1 MPQLD
6 GLKQPDARVKAARAH
21 KDGESVLRQVLAAAA
36 DAAAA
41 ELGPLPATEL
51 TAVRLRLR
59 DLASRLAAG
68 FSDSDAAPT
77 LAALELTRDQ
87 VNAFRARFLQ
97 KTAAERQPVDGRDVA
112 RIIASLEQLVES
124 PAPHPD
130 TEFTRRLSSPD
141 ALRAVVEMAHDMRSP
156 LGSILFLVDSIR
168 RGQSG
173 PITTVQERQLGLIYG
188 AALGLSN
195 LASDV
200 VDAINGD
207 RLVDGHRVPF
217 SITEILLGVCSI
229 VRPLGEE
236 KGIVIHTTFP
246 QVDGRLGYPSA
257 VSRVM
262 LNLATNALRYTE
274 HGSVSIGCIEHTPTL
289 VEFWV
294 EDTGRGIPDNVLSM
308 LFDGFRP
315 GSVGMRFSSA
325 GLGLAIC
332 RNLIEKM
339 GSMLTVDTAVDEG
352 TRFSFRIELPPA

>member
-1 MPQLD
+1 MQELD
-6 GLKQPDARVKAARAH
+6 GIKQPDIRLKSARAS
-21 KDGESVLRQVLAAAA
+21 KDGESVLRQLLAASAE
-36 DAAAA
+36 AAAE
-41 ELGPLPATEL
+41 ELGPLPPAEITE
-51 TAVRLRLR
+51 VGLRLH
-59 DLASRLAAG
+59 DLGARLAAG
-68 FSDSDAAPT
+68 PGDNGTAPT
-77 LAALELTRDQ
+77 LESLGLTRDQ
-87 VNAFRARFLQ
+87 VDAFRARFLQ
-97 KTAAERQPVDGRDVA
+97 KTAAARHPVDGRDVA
-112 RIIASLEQLVES
+112 RIIACLEHLVDA
-124 PAPHPD
+124 PAPRAD
-130 TEFTRRLSSPD
+130 NEFTHKLSSPD
-141 ALRAVVEMAHDMRSP
+141 AMRAVVEMAHDMRSP

-173 PITTVQERQLGLIYG
+173 PIAPVQERQLGLIYG

-217 SITEILLGVCSI
+217 SITEILLGVCAI

-236 KGIVIHTTFP
+236 KGLVINTILP

-257 VSRVM
+257 LSRVM
-262 LNLATNALRYTE
+262 LNLSTNALRYTE
-274 HGSVSIGCIEHTPTL
+274 HGSVSIGCIEHDTNL

-315 GSVGMRFSSA
+315 ASMGMRFSSA

-339 GSMLTVDTAVDEG
+339 GSRLTVDTAVDQG
-352 TRFSFRIELPPA
+352 TRFSFRIELPTA